1 VPYAGPVPGGP
12 QGLLPAVPNPPPPSK
27 ATPGAFPEPPPGPSP
42 APPIVEAIPFEP
54 LPPLNPPGPPLPP
67 LGARSVWLEPVP
79 PGEPLTSIVP
89 AIVTSPLARI
99 VTGVFAAF
107 FVKRTVTL
115 DGILTVVKL
124 KTPEGGS
131 VRVVVAVGLNGP
143 SAPVLPLLK
152 VCAIAIPPPRT
163 SRPDATPLASLSIF
177 RIGRLLPIRIVIAP

>member
-1 VPYAGPVPGGP
+1 M
-12 QGLLPAVPNPPPPSK
+12 
-27 ATPGAFPEPPPGPSP
+27 
-42 APPIVEAIPFEP
+42 
-54 LPPLNPPGPPLPP
+54 
-67 LGARSVWLEPVP
+67 
-79 PGEPLTSIVP
+79 
-89 AIVTSPLARI
+89 

-107 FVKRTVTL
+107 FVKRTVTP
-115 DGILTVVKL
+115 DGMLTVVKL